1 MRDVVITHA
10 VRTPI
15 GRIGGSLRNIPDKE
29 LGRLVVEDLLK
40 RSGLSGNEIDHVIL
54 GRDLCITPIFPL
66 CHSSM
71 TSLWTFPTRRPR
83 RIFRGSD
90 P

>member
-15 GRIGGSLRNIPDKE
+15 GRIGGSLRDISEKE

-40 RSGLSGNEIDHVIL
+40 RFGLTGGEIDHLIL
-54 GRDLCITPIFPL
+54 GHESRPLVFPES
-66 CHSSM
+66 C
-71 TSLWTFPTRRPR
+71 T
-83 RIFRGSD
+83 I
-90 P
+90 